1 MDDVL
6 KGSRYGAQSVLP
18 ILMILVQVTSIKVV
32 GKFADVIELWVAFV
46 VYVLAQKHTA
56 WTDMGK

>member
-1 MDDVL
+1 
-6 KGSRYGAQSVLP
+6 
-18 ILMILVQVTSIKVV
+18 VQVTSIKVV